1 MANKCNVLIVE
12 DIGDTIRG
20 TVSELDLLG
29 IGHELAGSIRTAE
42 EALGQGRYDLMVVD
56 MRLPNEVGKG
66 IIKEGGINLVEKL
79 RSGELGKDNRRIPF
93 IVVSAQ
99 KYSVAVYKLKELGG
113 FCGLYSKLQ
122 NKAIIDKISEIIGD
136 LNG

>member
-1 MANKCNVLIVE
+1 MANKYNVLIVE

-29 IGHELAGSIRTAE
+29 IGHKLVSSIRTAE
-42 EALGQGRYDLMVVD
+42 EALGQGCYDLMVVD
-56 MRLPNEVGKG
+56 MRLPKEVGKS
-66 IIKEGGINLVEKL
+66 IIEEGGINLVEKL
-79 RSGELGKDNRRIPF
+79 RSGELGKDNQQIPF

-99 KYSVAVYKLKELGG
+99 KYSVAVYKLKDLGE
-113 FCGLYSKLQ
+113 FYGLYSKLQ
-122 NKAIIDKISEIIGD
+122 NEAIIHKISEIIGD